1 MHIMGIKCD
10 SIRPTAAT
18 APDIQLEAAE
28 WLKDHKE
35 ILSGNTA
42 ISGSH
47 NTHSRLAPS
56 ASERWTTCT
65 ASVPY
70 ATANAHRIPE
80 DKGSVYADEGTKA
93 HDYAASV
100 LLGAMDIDDVPESFR
115 PHVKLYV
122 DHCRSLERP
131 DAETIVERS
140 VPLFYRTS
148 DTGTVDFA
156 VVGDGLVVVRDL
168 KYGQGVE
175 VEAEGNTQLA
185 IYALSL
191 VYSVEGIYHL
201 PPDTT
206 VSIGVVQPRYRGS
219 EPVKVWELTLAELE
233 EFCSGIVTA
242 VSAIDSGFTRF
253 APSEKAC
260 RWCKCK
266 SFCEARFAD
275 AVAPFGD
282 SIEAGLAALDGLPEF
297 TKAELKLPVEERLN
311 TSSVVTPDQ
320 MVAIWRKR
328 KAITRMLD
336 DIEEHLSNLAQAG
349 TPAPGTKLVQGR
361 PGNRKWLD
369 EEEAEK
375 VLRGRLKADERYVKV
390 LISPTVAAEKLDLEL
405 ANCTRFRNRFNAVVS
420 RADGRPVLADESDK
434 RPAIVGDLELLPD
447 MEEDAP

>member
-1 MHIMGIKCD
+1 M
-10 SIRPTAAT
+10 T
-18 APDIQLEAAE
+18 PDTQLEAV
-28 WLKDHKE
+28 
-35 ILSGNTA
+35 
-42 ISGSH
+42 SGSH
-47 NTHSRLAPS
+47 NPHSRLAPS

-70 ATANAHRIPE
+70 AAANAHRIPE

-100 LLGAMDIDDVPESFR
+100 LLGAMGIDDVPESFR

-140 VPLFYRTS
+140 VPLFYRTTDS
-148 DTGTVDFA
+148 GTVDFA
-156 VVGDGLVVVRDL
+156 AVGDGKVVVRDL

-191 VYSVEGIYHL
+191 VYSVEGLYSL
-201 PPDTT
+201 PPSTT
-206 VSIGVVQPRYRGS
+206 VSIGIVQPRYRGS
-219 EPVKVWELTLAELE
+219 EPIKVWELTLAELE

-242 VSAIDSGFTRF
+242 VSSIDSGFTRF

-266 SFCEARFAD
+266 SFCEARFAH
-275 AVAPFGD
+275 ALEPFGD
-282 SIEAGLAALDGLPEF
+282 SIEDGLAALDSLPDL
-297 TKAELKLPVEERLN
+297 TKAELKQPVEERLDHIVDP
-311 TSSVVTPDQ
+311 TQ

-336 DIEEHLSNLAQAG
+336 DIEEHLANLAHAG

-361 PGNRKWLD
+361 PGNRKWAD
-369 EEEAEK
+369 EEAAEK
-375 VLRGRLKADERYVKV
+375 VLRGRLPADKRFVKV
-390 LISPTVAAEKLDLEL
+390 LISPTVAAEMLDLEL

-434 RPAIVGDLELLPD
+434 RPAISGDLELLPD
-447 MEEDAP
+447 MEEEGL